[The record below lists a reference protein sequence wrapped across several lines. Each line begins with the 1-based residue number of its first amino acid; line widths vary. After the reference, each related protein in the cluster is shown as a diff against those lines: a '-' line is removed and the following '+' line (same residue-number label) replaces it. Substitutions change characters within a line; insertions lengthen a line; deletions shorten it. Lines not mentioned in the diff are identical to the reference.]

1 MDNKLKERKEP
12 KWSVKG
18 SYNISRCVYGYLQ
31 KGAKNS
37 NLSMPEYINM
47 IVIDYFSS
55 EKYDK
60 RTFDRWFVDL
70 KNYFVNL
77 SSFEMFTTF
86 AKYIGVFATYSYL
99 PIKEDKNNSFAEVD
113 KRIEELFT
121 NAGYG
126 KLESKYIKNVARFSR
141 YKIIKDLFAKLYDDE
156 DIKCRI
162 EHSKNVL
169 NGLLSTINQ
178 IIPPSGLY

>member
-1 MDNKLKERKEP
+1 MDSKVKERKEP

-18 SYNISRCVYGYLQ
+18 TYNISRCVYGYLQ

-47 IVIDYFSS
+47 IIIDYFSTGN
-55 EKYDK
+55 YDK
-60 RTFDRWFVDL
+60 RTFDKWFIDL

-86 AKYIGVFATYSYL
+86 AKYIGVFTTYSYL
-99 PIKEDKNNSFAEVD
+99 PIKEDKNNSFAEID
-113 KRIEELFT
+113 KHIEELFA

-126 KLESKYIKNVARFSR
+126 KLESRYIKSVARFSH
-141 YKIIKDLFAKLYDDE
+141 YKVIKDLFAKLYDDE
-156 DIKCRI
+156 DIRGSI
-162 EHSKNVL
+162 EHSKNDF
-169 NGLLSTINQ
+169 NGLLNTINQ
-178 IIPPSGLY
+178 IIPPSGL